1 MFSKSVVLSVSSAAR
16 DCFIDW
22 HIISQGN
29 AHENGQFTV
38 LYSKNDVT
46 KTEI

>member
-1 MFSKSVVLSVSSAAR
+1 MFSKSVVLSVSSVVR

-22 HIISQGN
+22 HIISQDN
-29 AHENGQFTV
+29 AHENGQCTV
-38 LYSKNDVT
+38 LYSKNDAT